1 MTTRLSIYCDK
12 LLEAGWLAALV
23 VAPLYFNVYSSR
35 VFEPDKAML
44 IRSLALV
51 MVGAWLVKQLEM
63 SWRAAAQSQD
73 LRPPGRA
80 PLGEILRGLVRG
92 NPFTLPVLAIIITY
106 IIATIFS
113 VIPSVSLWGSYQRL
127 QGTYSTFSYI
137 AISVIA
143 ASALRTRAQL
153 DRAVNT
159 ILVVSFPIAFYG
171 LLQHFRLDPLP
182 WGGDTVDRV
191 AANMGNSIFV
201 AAYLIMAIPLAVA
214 RWLETLA
221 RATQSAA
228 PRVLPVAFIA
238 LFLVALTVV
247 WLIDFTAG
255 AALAFAL
262 LLGASVFALIAKA
275 SFRDA
280 LLTATYTV
288 LLAVLFVGV
297 FFTQSR
303 GPWLGLAG
311 GLFAFVVLYALTR
324 GARQVVLL
332 AIGLAIVASAFL
344 AVFNLPTSP
353 LDPLKQVPYVGRL
366 GRIFETESGTGK
378 VRELIWEGAL
388 PLFLPHPPIWAPTT
402 GDDPFNV
409 IRPLVGYGPEAMYV
423 AFNPFYPPDLAHYES
438 RNASPDR
445 AHNETWDALVMTGLL
460 GFGAYLLL
468 FISVVYFGLKW
479 LGFIRSPGERNA
491 FIALWLTGGFVSA
504 IIFGVWRGWSYFG
517 VALPFGMIVGF
528 FIFLIADAIRHYGS
542 DLSLDP
548 ARGLWL
554 SALIAA
560 LIAHFIEIHFGI
572 AIVATRTY
580 FWFFIALLV
589 ILGMNKLIEPVALG
603 AVKSEPS
610 TVNSQP
616 AARAEPALRRKHRRR
631 GTEITRAR
639 AKQIEVSPVPVV
651 AWTAV
656 TTLIGVT
663 LAFEFITNQIGTPN
677 ALELVNAALFTKGG
691 EPSYGVFLLF
701 ALTWLV
707 AGIVGLGEEYS
718 PRASRDVL
726 GYEIALFVVLAFTA
740 WLWFVLLQTRW
751 ITQAGDLTPSLIN
764 LLGFYYIALFVFVAV
779 VAFGLW
785 FDETPRPI
793 AWLHASPNLL
803 VTPILLIALPA
814 LIYLTNYSAVAADIW
829 YKAGLNFD
837 GTGAWDKSIDAYQR
851 AFTLQPTQ
859 DFYALFLG
867 RADLEASRATT
878 DAAKR
883 SAYVAASE
891 KILQTAQRLNPL
903 NTDHTANLARLNRI
917 VAGFTTDPAE
927 KAARL
932 QKSSDYYKAATRL
945 SPYTAYLYNE
955 WSQTYIQ
962 AGDLDSAR
970 AALEKSL
977 TLDNRYAQ
985 TYSLLGEF
993 YRSRGDHTRAAEYYL
1008 EALAIDPGALT
1019 EPDGS
1024 PAAGALSALASSE
1037 YLTRALDL
1045 LRAASEQNPKAIF
1058 PHSVRADLFK
1068 RANQLDLARRE
1079 LEQAVEIAPTDFM
1092 VNLALVNF
1100 LSESGQID
1108 AAVPA
1113 MARLMNLLSP
1123 QRTPDYQR
1131 FQDFYG
1137 QLQNLQKQIDA
1148 VRKSPNDANARRAL
1162 AQTWKAR
1169 GQPQIALPEYQ
1180 ALARLAPNDYDAQ
1193 KNVALLSL
1201 QTNRLEDAQRAL
1213 VSAAALAPEN
1223 EKPLWQNIQVALN
1236 AQKANQPDQALKAAQ
1251 AALALAP
1258 DADKPALQVWV
1269 NALQVPGSK

>member
-23 VAPLYFNVYSSR
+23 VAPLYFDVYSSR

-44 IRSLALV
+44 VRSLALM
-51 MVGAWLVKQLEM
+51 MVGAWLVKQLENG
-63 SWRAAAQSQD
+63 WRAAAQNED
-73 LRPPGRA
+73 ALPPERA
-80 PLGEILRGLVRG
+80 PLGEALRAITRD
-92 NPFTLPVLAIIITY
+92 NPFALPVFAIIVTY
-106 IIATIFS
+106 VIATFFS
-113 VIPSVSLWGSYQRL
+113 VVPIISLWGSYQRL

-171 LLQHFRLDPLP
+171 ILQHFRLDPLP

-201 AAYLIMAIPLAVA
+201 AAYLIMAVPLTLA
-214 RWLETLA
+214 RWLETLV
-221 RATQSAA
+221 RATQNAT
-228 PRVLPVAFIA
+228 PRALPRTIIA
-238 LFLVALTVV
+238 LILAALTVV

-255 AALAFAL
+255 TTSAFAFI
-262 LLGASVFALIAKA
+262 LGAIAFALIAKA

-288 LLAVLFVGV
+288 LLAVQFVGV

-324 GARQVVLL
+324 GARQVVLI

-353 LDPLKQVPYVGRL
+353 LDPLKQVPYIGRL

-388 PLFLPHPPIWAPTT
+388 PLFLPHQPIWSPTT
-402 GDDPFNV
+402 GDDAFNAL
-409 IRPLVGYGPEAMYV
+409 RPLVGYGPEAMYV

-445 AHNETWDALVMTGLL
+445 SHNETFDSLVMTGLL
-460 GFGAYLLL
+460 GFGAYILL
-468 FISVVYFGLKW
+468 FVSVFYFGLKW
-479 LGFIRSPGERNA
+479 LGFIRTPGERNA
-491 FIALWLTGGFVSA
+491 FIALWLAGGFVSTVV
-504 IIFGVWRGWSYFG
+504 FGVWRGWIYLG

-528 FIFLIADAIRHYGS
+528 FIFLIADAIRHYGA
-542 DLSLDP
+542 DLTIDP
-548 ARGLWL
+548 ARALWL

-560 LIAHFIEIHFGI
+560 LIGHFIEIHFGI

-580 FWFFIALLV
+580 FWFYVALLV
-589 ILGMNKLIEPVALG
+589 ILGMNKLTEASAPVAAPL
-603 AVKSEPS
+603 
-610 TVNSQP
+610 
-616 AARAEPALRRKHRRR
+616 RAEPAPVARPASNRRKNRRR
-631 GTEITRAR
+631 ALEPQRGAR
-639 AKQIEVSPVPVV
+639 AKQVEVSPVPVV

-677 ALELVNAALFTKGG
+677 SLELVNAALFTKGG
-691 EPSYGVFLLF
+691 EASYGVALLF
-701 ALTWLV
+701 GLTWLI

-718 PRASRDVL
+718 PRASREVL

-751 ITQAGDLTPSLIN
+751 LTQTGDLTPSLIN
-764 LLGFYYIALFVFVAV
+764 LLGFYYVALFIFVAV

-785 FDETPRPI
+785 FDATPRPF
-793 AWLHASPNLL
+793 AWVHSPVNLI
-803 VTPILLIALPA
+803 VTPILLAVLPA
-814 LIYLTNYSAVAADIW
+814 LIYLTNYSGVAADIW
-829 YKAGLNFD
+829 YKAGLSYD
-837 GTGAWDKSIDAYQR
+837 GTGAWDNSINAYQR
-851 AFTLQPTQ
+851 AFTLQPAQ

-867 RADLEASRATT
+867 RANLEASRVAS
-878 DAAKR
+878 DPAKR
-883 SAYVAASE
+883 STYIAASE
-891 KILQTAQRLNPL
+891 KILLTAQRLNSL

-917 VAGFTTDPAE
+917 VAGFVTDPTE
-927 KAARL
+927 RTARYA
-932 QKSSDYYKAATRL
+932 KSSEYYQAATRL

-955 WSQTYIQ
+955 WSQTYTQ
-962 AGDLDSAR
+962 SGDLDQAR

-977 TLDNRYAQ
+977 TIDDRYAQ
-985 TYSLLGEF
+985 TYFLLGEY
-993 YRSRGDHTRAAEYYL
+993 YRAQGDDARAAENYL
-1008 EALAIDPGALT
+1008 QAIAIDPSALAD
-1019 EPDGS
+1019 PDGT
-1024 PAAGALSALASSE
+1024 PAVGPMGVLASSE
-1037 YLTRALDL
+1037 YVTRALTA
-1045 LRAASEQNPKAIF
+1045 LRGASEQNPKAVF
-1058 PHSVRADLFK
+1058 PRYALADVYK
-1068 RANQLDLARRE
+1068 RTNQLDLAQHE
-1079 LEQAVEIAPTDFM
+1079 LEQAVESAPDDFM
-1092 VNLALVNF
+1092 VSLALVNF
-1100 LSESGQID
+1100 LSENGQID

-1113 MARLMNLLSP
+1113 MGRLMNLLSP

-1137 QLQNLQKQIDA
+1137 QLQNFQKQIDA
-1148 VRKSPNDANARRAL
+1148 VRKSPNDIAARRAL

-1169 GQPQIALPEYQ
+1169 GQPQFALPEYQ

-1193 KNVALLSL
+1193 KNVAFLSL
-1201 QTNRLEDAQRAL
+1201 QTNHPDDAQRAL

-1223 EKPLWQNIQVALN
+1223 EKPVWQNIQVALN
-1236 AQKANQPDQALKAAQ
+1236 AQKTNQFDAALKAAQ

-1258 DADKPALQVWV
+1258 DADKATLQAWV
-1269 NALQVPGSK
+1269 NAISK

>member
-1 MTTRLSIYCDK
+1 
-12 LLEAGWLAALV
+12 
-23 VAPLYFNVYSSR
+23 
-35 VFEPDKAML
+35 
-44 IRSLALV
+44 
-51 MVGAWLVKQLEM
+51 
-63 SWRAAAQSQD
+63 
-73 LRPPGRA
+73 
-80 PLGEILRGLVRG
+80 
-92 NPFTLPVLAIIITY
+92 
-106 IIATIFS
+106 
-113 VIPSVSLWGSYQRL
+113 
-127 QGTYSTFSYI
+127 
-137 AISVIA
+137 
-143 ASALRTRAQL
+143 
-153 DRAVNT
+153 
-159 ILVVSFPIAFYG
+159 
-171 LLQHFRLDPLP
+171 
-182 WGGDTVDRV
+182 
-191 AANMGNSIFV
+191 
-201 AAYLIMAIPLAVA
+201 
-214 RWLETLA
+214 
-221 RATQSAA
+221 RATKNAA
-228 PRVLPVAFIA
+228 PRALPVTFIT
-238 LFLVALTVV
+238 LFLAALTVV

-255 AALAFAL
+255 AALALAL
-262 LLGASVFALIAKA
+262 LVGASVFALIAKA

-288 LLAVLFVGV
+288 LLAVQFVGV

-324 GARQVVLL
+324 GARRVVLI
-332 AIGLAIVASAFL
+332 AIGLAIIASAFL

-353 LDPLKQVPYVGRL
+353 FDPLKQVPYVGRL

-388 PLFLPHPPIWAPTT
+388 PLFLPHQPIWSPTT
-402 GDDPFNV
+402 GDDAFNA

-468 FISVVYFGLKW
+468 FISVFYFGLKW

-504 IIFGVWRGWSYFG
+504 VIFGMWRGWSYFG

-528 FIFLIADAIRHYGS
+528 FIFLIADAIRHYGA
-542 DLSLDP
+542 DLSLEP

-560 LIAHFIEIHFGI
+560 LIGHFIEIHFGI

-589 ILGMNKLIEPVALG
+589 ILGMNKLIEPAMAGTVA
-603 AVKSEPS
+603 
-610 TVNSQP
+610 SQIP
-616 AARAEPALRRKHRRR
+616 ARAEIAPRRKHRRR
-631 GTEITRAR
+631 GTETARGAR

-663 LAFEFITNQIGTPN
+663 LAFEFVTNQIGTPN
-677 ALELVNAALFTKGG
+677 ALELVNAALFSKDGQT
-691 EPSYGVFLLF
+691 SYGVFLLF
-701 ALTWLV
+701 ALTWLI

-718 PRASRDVL
+718 PRASREVL

-751 ITQAGDLTPSLIN
+751 ITQAGDLTPALIN
-764 LLGFYYIALFVFVAV
+764 LLGFYYIALFIFVAV

-785 FDETPRPI
+785 FDETPRPS
-793 AWLHASPNLL
+793 AWLRAPPNLL
-803 VTPILLIALPA
+803 VTPILLAALPA
-814 LIYLTNYSAVAADIW
+814 LIFLTNFSGVAADIW

-837 GTGAWDKSIDAYQR
+837 STGAWDNSIDAYQR

-867 RADLEASRATT
+867 RANLEASRATT
-878 DAAKR
+878 DSAKR
-883 SAYVAASE
+883 SANVTASE
-891 KILQTAQRLNPL
+891 KILQTAQRLNSL
-903 NTDHTANLARLNRI
+903 NTDHTANLARLHRI
-917 VAGFTTDPAE
+917 VAGFLTDPTE

-955 WSQTYIQ
+955 WSQTYTQ
-962 AGDLDSAR
+962 AGDLDNAR

-977 TLDNRYAQ
+977 ALDDRYAQ
-985 TYSLLGEF
+985 TYFLLGEH
-993 YRSRGDHTRAAEYYL
+993 YRNKGDHARAAENYL
-1008 EALAIDPGALT
+1008 QAIAIDPGALA

-1024 PAAGALSALASSE
+1024 PAVGALNVLASSE
-1037 YLTRALDL
+1037 FITRALDA
-1045 LRAASEQNPKAIF
+1045 LRAASEQNPKAVF
-1058 PHSVRADLFK
+1058 PHYARADLYK
-1068 RANQLDLARRE
+1068 LTNQRDLARRE

-1148 VRKSPNDANARRAL
+1148 VRKAPNDVTVRRAL

-1169 GQPQIALPEYQ
+1169 GQPQFALPEYQ
-1180 ALARLAPNDYDAQ
+1180 ALARLAPSDYDAQ
-1193 KNVALLSL
+1193 KNAALLSL
-1201 QTNRLEDAQRAL
+1201 QTNRLDDAQRAL

-1223 EKPLWQNIQVALN
+1223 QKPLWQNIQVALN
-1236 AQKANQPDQALKAAQ
+1236 AHKANQPDQALKAAQ

-1258 DADKPALQVWV
+1258 DADKAALQAWV
-1269 NALQVPGSK
+1269 NALQVLGSK

>member
-44 IRSLALV
+44 VRALALV
-51 MVGAWLVKQLEM
+51 MVGAWLVKQLES
-63 SWRAAAQSQD
+63 SWHAVTQNETAR
-73 LRPPGRA
+73 LPGRA
-80 PLGEILRGLVRG
+80 PFGEALRAITRD
-92 NPFTLPVLAIIITY
+92 NPFALPVLAIIVTY
-106 IIATIFS
+106 VIATIFS
-113 VIPSVSLWGSYQRL
+113 VVPSISLWGSYQRL

-143 ASALRTRAQL
+143 ASALRTRTQL

-171 LLQHFRLDPLP
+171 ILQHFRLDPLP

-201 AAYLIMAIPLAVA
+201 AAYLIMAVPLTLA

-221 RATQSAA
+221 RATQNVT
-228 PRVLPVAFIA
+228 PRALPITLITLILA
-238 LFLVALTVV
+238 ALTVV

-255 AALAFAL
+255 TTLAFAMT
-262 LLGASVFALIAKA
+262 LGAITFALIAKG

-288 LLAVLFVGV
+288 LLAVQFVGV

-324 GARQVVLL
+324 GARQVVLI

-353 LDPLKQVPYVGRL
+353 LDPLKQVPYIGRL

-388 PLFLPHPPIWAPTT
+388 PLFLPHQPIWSPVT
-402 GDDPFNV
+402 GDDTFNA

-423 AFNPFYPPDLAHYES
+423 AFNPFYPPALGNLEA

-445 AHNETWDALVMTGLL
+445 SHNETFDSLVMTGLL
-460 GFGAYLLL
+460 GFGAYILL
-468 FISVVYFGLKW
+468 FVSVFYFGLKW
-479 LGFIRSPGERNA
+479 LGFIRTPGERNA
-491 FIALWLTGGFVSA
+491 FIALWLAGGCVST
-504 IIFGVWRGWSYFG
+504 IIFGMWRGWIYLG

-542 DLSLDP
+542 DLTIDP
-548 ARGLWL
+548 ARALWL

-560 LIAHFIEIHFGI
+560 LIGHFIEIHFGI

-580 FWFFIALLV
+580 FWFYVALLV
-589 ILGMNKLIEPVALG
+589 ILGMNKLIEAPAPL
-603 AVKSEPS
+603 
-610 TVNSQP
+610 TVP
-616 AARAEPALRRKHRRR
+616 LRAEPAPAVRPASNRRKHRRTVEPPR
-631 GTEITRAR
+631 GVRP
-639 AKQIEVSPVPVV
+639 KQVEVSPVPVV

-691 EPSYGVFLLF
+691 ELSNGVALMFG
-701 ALTWLV
+701 LTWLI
-707 AGIVGLGEEYS
+707 AGIIGLGEEYS
-718 PRASRDVL
+718 PRASREVL
-726 GYEIALFVVLAFTA
+726 GYEIALFLILTFTA

-751 ITQAGDLTPSLIN
+751 LTQTGDLTPALVN
-764 LLGFYYIALFVFVAV
+764 LLGFYYIALFIFVAV

-785 FDETPRPI
+785 FDVTPRPF
-793 AWLHASPNLL
+793 AWLHSPVNLI
-803 VTPILLIALPA
+803 VTPILLVALPA
-814 LIYLTNYSAVAADIW
+814 LIYLTNYAGVAADIY
-829 YKAGLNFD
+829 YKAGLSYD
-837 GTGAWDKSIDAYQR
+837 GSGAWDNSINAYQH
-851 AFTLQPTQ
+851 AFALQPTQ

-867 RADLEASRATT
+867 RANLEAGRVASDPT
-878 DAAKR
+878 KR
-883 SAYVAASE
+883 STYIAASE
-891 KILQTAQRLNPL
+891 KILLTAQRLNSL

-917 VAGFTTDPAE
+917 VAAFIADPTE
-927 KAARL
+927 RAARYA
-932 QKSSDYYKAATRL
+932 KSSEYYQAATRL

-955 WSQTYIQ
+955 WSQTYTQ
-962 AGDLDSAR
+962 SGDLDKAG
-970 AALEKSL
+970 AVLEKSL
-977 TLDNRYAQ
+977 TIDNRYAQ
-985 TYSLLGEF
+985 TYFLLGEY
-993 YRSRGDHTRAAEYYL
+993 YRVKGDSARAAENYL
-1008 EALAIDPGALT
+1008 QAIAIDPSALADQ
-1019 EPDGS
+1019 DGT
-1024 PAAGALSALASSE
+1024 PAAGPMGVFASSE
-1037 YLTRALDL
+1037 YVTRALTA
-1045 LRAASEQNPKAIF
+1045 LREVSAQNPKAVF
-1058 PHSVRADLFK
+1058 PHYALADVYK
-1068 RANQLDLARRE
+1068 RANQPDLARRE
-1079 LEQAVEIAPTDFM
+1079 LEQAVENAPGDFM
-1092 VNLALVNF
+1092 ANLTLVNF

-1108 AAVPA
+1108 AATTA
-1113 MARLMNLLSP
+1113 MGRLMNLLSP

-1137 QLQNLQKQIDA
+1137 QLQNFQKQLDA
-1148 VRKSPNDANARRAL
+1148 VRKSPNDISARRAV

-1169 GQPQIALPEYQ
+1169 GQPQFALPEYQ

-1193 KNVALLSL
+1193 KNVAFLSL
-1201 QTNRLEDAQRAL
+1201 QTNRLDDAQRAL

-1223 EKPLWQNIQVALN
+1223 EKPVWQNIQVALN
-1236 AQKANQPDQALKAAQ
+1236 AQKTNQFDAALKAAQ
-1251 AALALAP
+1251 AALALAS
-1258 DADKPALQVWV
+1258 DADKAALQAWV
-1269 NALQVPGSK
+1269 NVIGK